1 MCNKD
6 ILKCYLFLK
15 DVYNAQKHCIKK
27 VKSISFVKYCI
38 L

>member
-6 ILKCYLFLK
+6 TLKCYLFLK

-27 VKSISFVKYCI
+27 RSQIK
-38 L
+38 